1 MTGFESNK
9 EREFLVFYRKVSS
22 VMIGPDISA
31 IVHNYQI
38 HKPHYTPSELC
49 DKLGEIGDDNRV

>member
-9 EREFLVFYRKVSS
+9 EREVLVLYRKVSS

-31 IVHNYQI
+31 IVHNYRI
-38 HKPHYTPSELC
+38 H
-49 DKLGEIGDDNRV
+49 